1 MNFLCKQVASPGRC
15 FEFESFQAQP
25 KTVKLLT
32 LTMQLMP
39 SIPKNPQIPSEL
51 SLRYFFEWSYDCISC
66 KREPLVKHL
75 GWLRLLLRPG
85 GFFLDPSR
93 PMGFTHQP
101 LGVLSVPG
109 LCVSWSTQAW
119 ICLLRGCLK
128 YAKKIA
134 THISIWIGELRGWN
148 QEVGGFGLLVFSGP
162 NSSPNSCRQLS
173 RALVFAKSQGTG
185 QITATCSAA
194 PLNVWELYSLIV
206 PQGFAGFL
214 EVFILRPHVEVG
226 NT

>member
-1 MNFLCKQVASPGRC
+1 MNFLCKQVASPGRW

-39 SIPKNPQIPSEL
+39 WIPKIPKHTICFSSDVSL
-51 SLRYFFEWSYDCISC
+51 SNHLTVSAAFWIPHVERETLR
-66 KREPLVKHL
+66 
-75 GWLRLLLRPG
+75 WLRLLLRPRIQ
-85 GFFLDPSR
+85 PKSTNKI
-93 PMGFTHQP
+93 GFTNRT
-101 LGVLSVPG
+101 VERSG

-119 ICLLRGCLK
+119 ICLLRGCLMNFQHK
-128 YAKKIA
+128 E
-134 THISIWIGELRGWN
+134 SLGLIGLPNNPTIGMVLNFVQVR
-148 QEVGGFGLLVFSGP
+148 

-173 RALVFAKSQGTG
+173 RALVLFFVKSKAQKPRSF
-185 QITATCSAA
+185 QRSL
-194 PLNVWELYSLIV
+194 LNVWELYSLIV
-206 PQGFAGFL
+206 PQCFAGFL